1 MVVDL
6 RTIIGPPLLDGHD
19 DHAPPGRVA
28 PSTHYKFVG
37 LPCRLDRCRHSAR
50 QSGVDQSVI
59 SRLESGETQAVSFKN
74 LEKLADAL
82 ACDPG
87 YLVLKR

>member
-1 MVVDL
+1 MSPVTLRVREL
-6 RTIIGPPLLDGHD
+6 RTVRRWSQAEL
-19 DHAPPGRVA
+19 
-28 PSTHYKFVG
+28 
-37 LPCRLDRCRHSAR
+37 AR